1 MDPPEGAFT
10 SAFRLAG
17 AVSVTLARRE
27 NVPGC
32 IDQLKEVEEP
42 SSLLPSLMMLV
53 DGDENESDGFEFA
66 DDDGDVDVDG
76 DVDDD
81 GDGDDDDDG
90 DGDDD

>member
-1 MDPPEGAFT
+1 M
-10 SAFRLAG
+10 
-17 AVSVTLARRE
+17 SVTLARRE

-66 DDDGDVDVDG
+66 DDDGD
-76 DVDDD
+76 DDD
-81 GDGDDDDDG
+81 HGDDDDG
-90 DGDDD
+90 DDGDDD